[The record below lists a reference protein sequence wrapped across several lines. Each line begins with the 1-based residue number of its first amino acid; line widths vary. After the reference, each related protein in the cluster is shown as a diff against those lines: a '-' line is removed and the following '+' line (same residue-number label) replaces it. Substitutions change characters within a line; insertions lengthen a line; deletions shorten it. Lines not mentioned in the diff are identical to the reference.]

1 MMSKAFLTTAFLF
14 CIFFSFG
21 QNRPMLPYALKG
33 AIDSQFYFINTLSR
47 SQDADTKL
55 IRKTNLEILRRNTMD
70 SITRLKREITDIRE
84 ASSSALA
91 TTQSLRDS
99 VATLEGDL
107 RVERDRTDSISFLG
121 IDFQKS
127 NYHTLVWVLIF
138 VFAIAFLVSFF
149 AFKKSKVDTVEHQK
163 TVQELQEELQSFKK
177 KSMEKEQ
184 LLKRQL
190 LDEQLKRNS

>member
-1 MMSKAFLTTAFLF
+1 MFKAFLTTALLF
-14 CIFFSFG
+14 CISFSFG

-55 IRKTNLEILRRNTMD
+55 IRKTNLEILRRNTAD
-70 SITRLKREITDIRE
+70 TIKHLKGEIAKITE
-84 ASSSALA
+84 ASSSSIA
-91 TTQSLRDS
+91 TTKSLRDS
-99 VATLEGDL
+99 VSTLEGEL

-127 NYHTLVWVLIF
+127 TYHTIVWVLIC
-138 VFAIAFLVSFF
+138 VFAIAFIASFF
-149 AFKKSKVDTVEHQK
+149 AFKKSKIDTVEHQK
-163 TVQELQEELQSFKK
+163 TVHELQDELQSFKK

>member
-1 MMSKAFLTTAFLF
+1 MSKAFLSTAFFF
-14 CIFFSFG
+14 CVLFSFS

-33 AIDSQFYFINTLSR
+33 AVDSQFYFINTLSR

-55 IRKTNLEILRRNTMD
+55 IRKTNLEILRKNTLD
-70 SITRLKREITDIRE
+70 TINRLKKEIADINQ
-84 ASSSALA
+84 ANSSSVA
-91 TTQSLRDS
+91 TTKSLRDS
-99 VATLEGDL
+99 VSTLEGDL

-127 NYHTLVWVLIF
+127 SYHTMVWALIF
-138 VFAIAFLVSFF
+138 VFAIAFVASFF
-149 AFKKSKVDTVEHQK
+149 AFKKSKIDTVEHKK
-163 TVQELQEELQSFKK
+163 TVEELQEELQAFKK

>member
-1 MMSKAFLTTAFLF
+1 
-14 CIFFSFG
+14 
-21 QNRPMLPYALKG
+21 MLPYALKG

-47 SQDADTKL
+47 NQDADTKL
-55 IRKTNLEILRRNTMD
+55 IRKTNLEILRKNTSD
-70 SITRLKREITDIRE
+70 TINRLKQEITNLNE
-84 ASSSALA
+84 ASSSSVS

-99 VATLEGDL
+99 VSTLESDL

-127 NYHTLVWVLIF
+127 TYHTMVWVMIF
-138 VFAIAFLVSFF
+138 VFAIAFIASFF
-149 AFKKSKVDTVEHQK
+149 AYKKSKIDTVEHQK
-163 TVQELQEELQSFKK
+163 TANELQDELQSFKK

>member
-1 MMSKAFLTTAFLF
+1 
-14 CIFFSFG
+14 
-21 QNRPMLPYALKG
+21 MLPYALKG
-33 AIDSQFYFINTLSR
+33 AVDSQFYFINTLSR

-55 IRKTNLEILRRNTMD
+55 IRKTNLEILRKNTLD
-70 SITRLKREITDIRE
+70 TINRLKKEIADINQ
-84 ASSSALA
+84 ANSSSVA
-91 TTQSLRDS
+91 TTKSLRDS
-99 VATLEGDL
+99 VSTLEGDL

-127 NYHTLVWVLIF
+127 SYHTMVWALIF
-138 VFAIAFLVSFF
+138 VFAIAFIASFF
-149 AFKKSKVDTVEHQK
+149 AFKKSKIDTVEHKK
-163 TVQELQEELQSFKK
+163 TVEELQEELQAFKK